1 MIRNMTE
8 YQFIEVE
15 KELNEL
21 KKWTL
26 TFNKNMN
33 IKLNLQVP
41 FLPSQNRFDGK
52 LMESSFSF
60 TVYKNL

>member
-1 MIRNMTE
+1 MLSNMTE

-33 IKLNLQVP
+33 IKLKLIKWSIMIYYLLNQL
-41 FLPSQNRFDGK
+41 LSQK
-52 LMESSFSF
+52 KIKKK
-60 TVYKNL
+60 Y